1 MRGVKGIW
9 KISMLQNDSPIRR
22 ARGRPQIR
30 SDEETRHLLVEAAA
44 QEFKAS
50 GYAGTCMG
58 IVAQKA
64 GISTKTLYRLIPTK
78 AELFTTVIADRI
90 GQFMLNVD
98 EEKLSGL
105 GLSEALERILVAFGN
120 LTLNEET
127 IALNRLVIGECERFP
142 EIATVFYESAILRVS
157 VAMKDWLTRQSRSG
171 LLRLDDPAAAT
182 SMLRGMM
189 IMDLQRAA
197 MLGQRLP
204 PDDAEIA
211 ARAKACAQIFLDGC
225 RA

>member
-1 MRGVKGIW
+1 
-9 KISMLQNDSPIRR
+9 MLQNDNMIRR
-22 ARGRPQIR
+22 TRGRPQIR
-30 SDEETRHLLVEAAA
+30 SDDETRHMLVEAAA

-58 IVAQKA
+58 SVAQRA
-64 GISTKTLYRLIPTK
+64 GISTKTLYRLVPTK
-78 AELFTTVIADRI
+78 AELFTKVIADRI

-98 EEKLSGL
+98 EEKLGGL
-105 GLSEALERILVAFGN
+105 ELTEALERILIAFGN

-142 EIATVFYESAILRVS
+142 EIATVFYETAIVRVS
-157 VAMKDWLTRQSRSG
+157 AAMNDWVTRQSQRG
-171 LLRLDDPAAAT
+171 LIRVADPAAAT

-189 IMDLQRAA
+189 IMDIQRGA
-197 MLGQRLP
+197 MLGQRAA
-204 PDDAEIA
+204 PDANEIA

-225 RA
+225 RV